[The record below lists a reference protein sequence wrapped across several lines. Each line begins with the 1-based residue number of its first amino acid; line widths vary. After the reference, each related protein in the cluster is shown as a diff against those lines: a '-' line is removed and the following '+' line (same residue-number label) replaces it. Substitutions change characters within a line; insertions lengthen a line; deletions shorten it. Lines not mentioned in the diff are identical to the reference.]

1 MGPAEVILSKF
12 LSYTSLGYN
21 FKSSYTSIPIRR
33 YGINLLDERNINYLK
48 SNNQKVIAWT
58 INDEDQMK
66 MLINIGI
73 DGIMTDNLTL
83 LKKVL
88 IEESL
93 W

>member
-1 MGPAEVILSKF
+1 
-12 LSYTSLGYN
+12 
-21 FKSSYTSIPIRR
+21 
-33 YGINLLDERNINYLK
+33 
-48 SNNQKVIAWT
+48 
-58 INDEDQMK
+58 MK